1 MSYRWE
7 VQSREGM
14 VQQLATNIL
23 PHGYWFYVTGVVPW
37 HKSTTQVDQ
46 KLLWKYEAALSR
58 QQRVRRKARGLANVH
73 YLRWG
78 RFWVLLATHGQ
89 HEFFNEESVTM
100 RDVRRTPMRIDCY
113 TLTLRR
119 GSYLHERDAQ
129 GQCIPDGR
137 LHTRVQIARDV
148 YRDLVAWF
156 EHQACQKT
164 VEELSRELWNLPYEP
179 YAPVR
184 RQLLN
189 LLRIINQ
196 QRRAAGQPAVPPDC
210 LRMRRK
216 IVRVFGSETVT

>member
-46 KLLWKYEAALSR
+46 KLLWKYGAALSR

-100 RDVRRTPMRIDCY
+100 RDVRRTPLRIDCY

-189 LLRIINQ
+189 LLRLINQ
-196 QRRAAGQPAVPPDC
+196 HRRAAGQPAVPPDC

-216 IVRVFGSETVT
+216 IVRVFGSEIVT